1 MSDSELRNYINRMQ
15 MERQYAQL
23 TATEVSPG
31 KKFVKEVI
39 ELVYCSCKNHMW
51 DYMGMHD
58 YDAIDAI
65 YKDIKDDLSIEL
77 D

>member
-1 MSDSELRNYINRMQ
+1 MK
-15 MERQYAQL
+15 
-23 TATEVSPG
+23 

>member
-1 MSDSELRNYINRMQ
+1 M
-15 MERQYAQL
+15 
-23 TATEVSPG
+23 
-31 KKFVKEVI
+31 KEVI

-51 DYMGMHD
+51 DYMDMHD
-58 YDAIDAI
+58 YDVIDTI